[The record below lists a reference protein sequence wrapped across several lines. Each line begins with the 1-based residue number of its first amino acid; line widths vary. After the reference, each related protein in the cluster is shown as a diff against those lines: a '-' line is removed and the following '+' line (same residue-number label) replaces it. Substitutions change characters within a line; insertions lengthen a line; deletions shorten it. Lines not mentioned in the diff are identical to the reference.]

1 MAAATKRVSVVVIA
15 AMMAVLVLA
24 GCDGSS
30 SADSTTDSLPD
41 GVHFGFVTAF
51 ADGQLTFTEA
61 ELFTGDEAIAEA
73 AKDGEQEPPND
84 FYLRRSDG
92 DPLTLA
98 VANDASVSV
107 IGSDTIQPTES
118 SVTELAGF
126 FAGEGDIAGTY
137 SFASGVSEFGWSTDI
152 TVRDGVVVGLAEYY
166 LP

>member
-1 MAAATKRVSVVVIA
+1 MAATKRMSAVVIA
-15 AMMAVLVLA
+15 AMMAVVALA

-30 SADSTTDSLPD
+30 SADSTTNSLPD
-41 GVHFGFVTAF
+41 GVHFGFATAF
-51 ADGQLTFTEA
+51 ADGELTFTEA
-61 ELFTGDEAIAEA
+61 EIFTGDEAIAEA
-73 AKDGEQEPPND
+73 AKDGEPEPPND
-84 FYLRRSDG
+84 FYIRRSEG
-92 DPLTLA
+92 EPLTLT

-118 SVTELAGF
+118 SVTELASF

-137 SFASGVSEFGWSTDI
+137 SFASGVTEFGWSTDI